1 MRRRS
6 PVEPQTDDPFA
17 VPVEIRRIRRANGDR
32 TWFRRGNKG
41 GKITCR
47 ARWTCACR
55 TLAGTNENG
64 AVAKKTA
71 KKWPKNGQTRN
82 PQSHRESVVIST
94 RDLIKPGHHASP
106 LYVNAWCFAPL
117 LPPRSLVWFLLPTL
131 PPAPAPPPRPPFL
144 AACCFSL
151 ARTRSGSF
159 PWSALDL
166 PDHIDEPLTD
176 PGPRG

>member
-55 TLAGTNENG
+55 TLAGTNEN
-64 AVAKKTA
+64 AAR
-71 KKWPKNGQTRN
+71 WPKNGQKMAKREIRKVIES
-82 PQSHRESVVIST
+82 QSSSRREI
-94 RDLIKPGHHASP
+94 
-106 LYVNAWCFAPL
+106 
-117 LPPRSLVWFLLPTL
+117 
-131 PPAPAPPPRPPFL
+131 
-144 AACCFSL
+144 
-151 ARTRSGSF
+151 
-159 PWSALDL
+159 
-166 PDHIDEPLTD
+166 
-176 PGPRG
+176 